1 MRYHT
6 VCIWMSLDLFF
17 HQLRNHCTLFPQ
29 FNRIVE
35 LQNGLHWNGPQS
47 PPSSKPLQW
56 AGLPPTWSGVWW
68 GWSTWKWCISQR
80 VREASSWADHGD
92 TACAFTK
99 GKAKRE
105 HPSLDIRE
113 PTLGSTAAGGCFA
126 LHKEAAGRHCKKKRK
141 GKKKNS
147 PILFWWAELPLSAPT
162 DLPPAGICAFYVTA
176 LCSHISTTSTY
187 CHRPPRAPPKQ
198 CLLPQSDICQQYF
211 SLLHMSTPCIWMK
224 AFSFLS
230 LYSGDEKKTLLTAMD
245 VPDLTELLKHHP
257 FIQAG
262 KTVTSKKTV
271 LWQGA
276 RPTQASLQY
285 QNTEILPG

>member
-105 HPSLDIRE
+105 HPSLGIRE

-126 LHKEAAGRHCKKKRK
+126 LHKEAAGRHCKKKE
-141 GKKKNS
+141 KKKRKTAQFCSGEQNFPCLHPQTS
-147 PILFWWAELPLSAPT
+147 HQLGYVLSMLQHCAATSALPARTVIVPQ
-162 DLPPAGICAFYVTA
+162 G
-176 LCSHISTTSTY
+176 
-187 CHRPPRAPPKQ
+187 
-198 CLLPQSDICQQYF
+198 LPQSSACF
-211 SLLHMSTPCIWMK
+211 PK
-224 AFSFLS
+224 
-230 LYSGDEKKTLLTAMD
+230 
-245 VPDLTELLKHHP
+245 
-257 FIQAG
+257 
-262 KTVTSKKTV
+262 VTSVSSTFPFCKCPHPVSEWKPSASCHCTLEMKKKPCW
-271 LWQGA
+271 LPWMFLIWQ
-276 RPTQASLQY
+276 SC
-285 QNTEILPG
+285 

>member
-35 LQNGLHWNGPQS
+35 LQNGLGWNGPQS

-105 HPSLDIRE
+105 HPSLGIRE

-126 LHKEAAGRHCKKKRK
+126 LHKEAAGRHCKKKKKRK
-141 GKKKNS
+141 KEKQPNFVLVSRTS
-147 PILFWWAELPLSAPT
+147 PVCT
-162 DLPPAGICAFYVTA
+162 
-176 LCSHISTTSTY
+176 
-187 CHRPPRAPPKQ
+187 HRPPTSWDMCFLCYSTVQPHQHYQHVLSSSPKGSPKAVLASPKWHLSAVLFPFANVHTLYLNESLQ
-198 CLLPQSDICQQYF
+198 LP
-211 SLLHMSTPCIWMK
+211 
-224 AFSFLS
+224 
-230 LYSGDEKKTLLTAMD
+230 
-245 VPDLTELLKHHP
+245 V
-257 FIQAG
+257 
-262 KTVTSKKTV
+262 TV
-271 LWQGA
+271 LWRWKKNLADCHGCSWFDRVVKTSPIYSGRKDSHIQKDGTLA
-276 RPTQASLQY
+276 RC
-285 QNTEILPG
+285 